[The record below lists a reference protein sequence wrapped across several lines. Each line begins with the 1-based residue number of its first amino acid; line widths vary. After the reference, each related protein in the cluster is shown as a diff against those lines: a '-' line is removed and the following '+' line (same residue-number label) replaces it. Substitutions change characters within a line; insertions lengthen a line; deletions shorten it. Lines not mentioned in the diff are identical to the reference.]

1 MAEDDEYYMRLAL
14 KEAQRAYA
22 EDEVPVGAVLTA
34 ADGSVLAATHNTS
47 EHGLHALAHAETV
60 AMSIGAISLE
70 QKRLWDCTL
79 YVTLEPCTMCAA
91 ALSMMRIKRLVY
103 GAANPK
109 GGAVENGVKFFE
121 SAACNHR
128 PEIVAG
134 VLADECGALL
144 TAFFQEKGRRTAPGQ
159 KNVAICPARCK
170 LVSIQICLCLLLTGE
185 TFRRPLLRRGGK
197 VSAFGVC

>member
-1 MAEDDEYYMRLAL
+1 MQDDDYYMRLAF
-14 KEAQRAYA
+14 KEAKLAFL
-22 EDEVPVGAVLTA
+22 EDEVPVGAVLVTPE
-34 ADGSVLAATHNTS
+34 GEVIAATHNTS
-47 EHGLHALAHAETV
+47 EHGLHAMAHAETV

-121 SAACNHR
+121 SPACNHK

-134 VLADECGALL
+134 VMAEECGALL
-144 TAFFQEKGRRTAPGQ
+144 TEFFKG
-159 KNVAICPARCK
+159 KRC
-170 LVSIQICLCLLLTGE
+170 
-185 TFRRPLLRRGGK
+185 
-197 VSAFGVC
+197 